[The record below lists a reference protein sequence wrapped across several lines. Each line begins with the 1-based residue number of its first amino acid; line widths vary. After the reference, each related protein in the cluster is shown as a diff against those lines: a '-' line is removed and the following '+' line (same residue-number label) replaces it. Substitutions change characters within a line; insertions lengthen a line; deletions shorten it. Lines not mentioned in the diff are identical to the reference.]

1 MPRIAKTNPMTRLSL
16 EMAESV
22 RKQLEHI
29 RDQTNADSLAEVIR
43 RALAVYDIL
52 RKTTADGGVIVL
64 QTATGEQRLVIPEFA
79 PLDDKTTP

>member
-1 MPRIAKTNPMTRLSL
+1 MPRVAKNNPMTRLSL

-29 RDQTNADSLAEVIR
+29 RDQTHADSLAEVIR

-52 RKTTADGGVIVL
+52 RKTTSEGGVIVL
-64 QTATGEQRLVIPEFA
+64 HTAKGEQQLVIPEFA
-79 PLDDKTTP
+79 PLDDKPTR